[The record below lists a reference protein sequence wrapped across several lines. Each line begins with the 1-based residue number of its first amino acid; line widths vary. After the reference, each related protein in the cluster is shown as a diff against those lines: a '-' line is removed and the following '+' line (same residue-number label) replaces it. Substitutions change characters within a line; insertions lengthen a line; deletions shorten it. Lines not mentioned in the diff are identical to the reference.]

1 MTKDDFFE
9 KCLDIIST
17 EGYPKAGISYIKLK
31 SGEEGFLSGSIFH
44 GLNPSEIAMFLLI
57 LAKDCDKVYVI
68 SPLFDHGL
76 LRNKLAKISGKTN
89 NYMSLISANYE
100 NTTDLSL
107 LDLDYPKFNKDEYDI
122 NDECFSFNEKT
133 KKLVRADLLSD
144 INKDIIYNEI
154 QQKLIFANHWRKY
167 YSRAKAGNL
176 EEDNAIGE
184 NILKDD
190 FEINDVIK
198 NHYYTHY
205 NELYKSIK
213 KLTDGVK
220 KAIQSQEEDS
230 EGDDFL
236 KNLMNQLSKKDED
249 LLQDDINELKN
260 KKNKKEDDE
269 QSKSKLDSKS
279 PKPTGNGF
287 LSKIKRKFK

>member
-44 GLNPSEIAMFLLI
+44 GLNPSEIAMFLLV
-57 LAKDCDKVYVI
+57 LAKDCDKVYVM

-107 LDLDYPKFNKDEYDI
+107 LDLDYPKFDKDEYDI

-133 KKLVRADLLSD
+133 KKLVRANLLSD
-144 INKDIIYNEI
+144 INKDILYNEI
-154 QQKLIFANHWRKY
+154 QQKLIFVNHWRKY
-167 YSRAKAGNL
+167 YLKSKLGNL
-176 EEDNAIGE
+176 NEDNAIGE
-184 NILKDD
+184 NVLKSD

-205 NELYKSIK
+205 SELYKSIK

-230 EGDDFL
+230 GEDEFL
-236 KNLMNQLSKKDED
+236 KNLMNQLSKEDKD
-249 LLQDDINELKN
+249 LLQEDINELTN

-269 QSKSKLDSKS
+269 QSKSKLDSKNS
-279 PKPTGNGF
+279 KPTGNGF

>member
-1 MTKDDFFE
+1 MTKDEFFE

-44 GLNPSEIAMFLLI
+44 GLNPSEIAMFLLV
-57 LAKDCDKVYVI
+57 LAKDCDKVYI
-68 SPLFDHGL
+68 MSPLFDHGL
-76 LRNKLAKISGKTN
+76 FRNKLAKINGKTN
-89 NYMSLISANYE
+89 SYMSLISANYE

-144 INKDIIYNEI
+144 INKDIIYSEI
-154 QQKLIFANHWRKY
+154 QQKLIFVNHWRRY

-176 EEDNAIGE
+176 NEDNAIGE
-184 NILKDD
+184 NILKGDL
-190 FEINDVIK
+190 EINDVIK

-205 NELYKSIK
+205 SELYKSIK

-220 KAIQSQEEDS
+220 KAIESQEEDS
-230 EGDDFL
+230 GEDDFL
-236 KNLMNQLSKKDED
+236 KSLMKEVSDKNTFEE
-249 LLQDDINELKN
+249 DINELKN

-269 QSKSKLDSKS
+269 QSKSKLDSKNS
-279 PKPTGNGF
+279 KPTGNGF